1 MEAKEKL
8 IKNLKRHRRDGIY
21 VRSIELILSLL
32 FVFLTPVAIYDIIIE
47 GNILSI
53 IILFIAEIIFVGISF
68 FLAKIILDLRNIKN
82 SRIYQCIVNPAAMTE
97 IIIRPKK
104 IIFEIKG
111 MRDETLYL
119 SQSKFRNELIEN
131 IISVFGS
138 DKIINEN

>member
-8 IKNLKRHRRDGIY
+8 IKNLKRQRRDKIY

-32 FVFLTPVAIYDIIIE
+32 FVFLTPIAIYDLIID
-47 GNILSI
+47 GNVLSI
-53 IILFIAEIIFVGISF
+53 IILCIAEIIFVGISS
-68 FLAKIILDLRNIKN
+68 FLARIILDLKNIEN
-82 SRIYQCIVNPAAMTE
+82 SRIYQCIANPAAMTE
-97 IIIRPKK
+97 IIIRPKN
-104 IIFEIKG
+104 IVFEIKG

-138 DKIINEN
+138 DKIVNEN

>member
-8 IKNLKRHRRDGIY
+8 IRNLKSHRRDEIY

-32 FVFLTPVAIYDIIIE
+32 FVFLTPAAIYDIIIE
-47 GNILSI
+47 GDILTI
-53 IILFIAEIIFVGISF
+53 IILCIAEIIFVGISF
-68 FLAKIILDLRNIKN
+68 FLVKIILDLKNITN
-82 SRIYQCIVNPAAMTE
+82 SRIYQCIENPVAMTE
-97 IIIRPKK
+97 IIIRSKK

-119 SQSKFRNELIEN
+119 SQSKFRNELIDN
-131 IISVFGS
+131 IINVFGA